1 MKDLSLLH
9 VVLHSCLVV
18 SFQTQSVSSLL
29 HRRHAAAFTTERAQL
44 QPPMANTTYGK
55 VQGVILNNG
64 VRAFLGIPYAAPP
77 VGKLRW
83 QPPQKPVKWDVYNAT
98 RQPPGCPQIC
108 NDPVDTCPYFV
119 SNMRYTMTH
128 SPLTHPHAYTQTC
141 PTHHHRHNTS
151 STPRSPHLTLHQ
163 RCREFF
169 SSLI

>member
-1 MKDLSLLH
+1 MSVKNLILVLHILYLLVLFEIQPIISLSL
-9 VVLHSCLVV
+9 
-18 SFQTQSVSSLL
+18 
-29 HRRHAAAFTTERAQL
+29 RYAAATLDPISTSSERQ

-108 NDPVDTCPYFV
+108 QDPVDTCTLFV
-119 SNMRYTMTH
+119 SMT
-128 SPLTHPHAYTQTC
+128 S
-141 PTHHHRHNTS
+141 
-151 STPRSPHLTLHQ
+151 
-163 RCREFF
+163 
-169 SSLI
+169 